1 MIGSMNFLSPS
12 VDIPEKERLID
23 WIIVYGLDPQLL
35 VGLWFFSSIYKF
47 IAIVVLSYQKRGQLE
62 PIMTFNRPKIIVI
75 MMMLH
80 KVTRAYLV

>member
-1 MIGSMNFLSPS
+1 MNFLSPS
-12 VDIPEKERLID
+12 VDIPGKERLID

-35 VGLWFFSSIYKF
+35 VGLWFFSCICKF
-47 IAIVVLSYQKRGQLE
+47 IVEVVLSYQKRGQLE
-62 PIMTFNRPKIIVI
+62 PIMTFNRPEIIVI